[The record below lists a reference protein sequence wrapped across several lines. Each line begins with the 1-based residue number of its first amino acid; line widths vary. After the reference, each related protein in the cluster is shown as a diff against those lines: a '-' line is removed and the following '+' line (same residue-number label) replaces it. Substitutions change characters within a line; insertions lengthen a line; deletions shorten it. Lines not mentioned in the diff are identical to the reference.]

1 MVKYYYETEGKYG
14 RREKVMNKDMDYD
27 ALRNDL
33 EDYYGTAMF
42 GGAGVAMGG
51 LSDVE
56 SAGVAMG
63 GLSDVESASDDRLI
77 EIAARERINL
87 GKYEK

>member
-1 MVKYYYETEGKYG
+1 
-14 RREKVMNKDMDYD
+14 MNKDIDYD

-33 EDYYGTAMF
+33 EDYYGM
-42 GGAGVAMGG
+42 
-51 LSDVE
+51 
-56 SAGVAMG
+56 AMG

>member
-1 MVKYYYETEGKYG
+1 MNDKVKKKILVTYKTRK
-14 RREKVMNKDMDYD
+14 EKVMNKDIDYD

-42 GGAGVAMGG
+42 GGAGM
-51 LSDVE
+51 
-56 SAGVAMG
+56 AMG

-77 EIAARERINL
+77 
-87 GKYEK
+87 

>member
-42 GGAGVAMGG
+42 GGAGMYYGI
-51 LSDVE
+51 
-56 SAGVAMG
+56 
-63 GLSDVESASDDRLI
+63 LI
-77 EIAARERINL
+77 M
-87 GKYEK
+87 YVV

>member
-1 MVKYYYETEGKYG
+1 
-14 RREKVMNKDMDYD
+14 MNKDIDYD

-42 GGAGVAMGG
+42 GGAGM
-51 LSDVE
+51 
-56 SAGVAMG
+56 AMG

-87 GKYEK
+87 GKYEIRRGKKWQKFIVTLG

>member
-1 MVKYYYETEGKYG
+1 
-14 RREKVMNKDMDYD
+14 MNKDIDYD

-42 GGAGVAMGG
+42 GGAGMAMGG

-56 SAGVAMG
+56 SA
-63 GLSDVESASDDRLI
+63 
-77 EIAARERINL
+77 
-87 GKYEK
+87 

>member
-1 MVKYYYETEGKYG
+1 
-14 RREKVMNKDMDYD
+14 MNKDIDYD

-42 GGAGVAMGG
+42 GGAGM
-51 LSDVE
+51 
-56 SAGVAMG
+56 AMG

-77 EIAARERINL
+77 EIAARERSI
-87 GKYEK
+87 

>member
-1 MVKYYYETEGKYG
+1 
-14 RREKVMNKDMDYD
+14 MNKDIDYD

-42 GGAGVAMGG
+42 GGAGMAVDG
-51 LSDVE
+51 LSE
-56 SAGVAMG
+56 
-63 GLSDVESASDDRLI
+63 VESASDDRLI

>member
-42 GGAGVAMGG
+42 GGAGMAMGG
-51 LSDVE
+51 LSD
-56 SAGVAMG
+56 G
-63 GLSDVESASDDRLI
+63 ESASDDRLI

>member
-1 MVKYYYETEGKYG
+1 MVIYYYKTAWEYG
-14 RREKVMNKDMDYD
+14 RSENLMNKDIDYD

-42 GGAGVAMGG
+42 GGAGM
-51 LSDVE
+51 
-56 SAGVAMG
+56 AMG